1 MKMKIL
7 YMYIKFKGQVVTTHP
22 SVTKQQEQGTG
33 WVDQEP
39 WWLSGIVWAALG
51 QVSTSTCRTSEKLH
65 SYGIFELVFVPLY
78 EKLQES

>member
-39 WWLSGIVWAALG
+39 
-51 QVSTSTCRTSEKLH
+51 
-65 SYGIFELVFVPLY
+65 
-78 EKLQES
+78 